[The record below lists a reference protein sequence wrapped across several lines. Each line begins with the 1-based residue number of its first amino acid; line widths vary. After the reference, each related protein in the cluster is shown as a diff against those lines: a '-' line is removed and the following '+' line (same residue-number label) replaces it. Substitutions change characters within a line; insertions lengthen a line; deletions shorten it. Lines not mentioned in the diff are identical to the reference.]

1 MGRPRTA
8 RLGGAVLT
16 AALAAALLTSTAPV
30 AGAADP
36 ADRKRQ
42 VDASIDDLR
51 EALEGT
57 SADLEAAAVA
67 LQQTQTRLPIA
78 QAELAKAQA
87 TEAEAR
93 AKDAELAGRLAA
105 ATESEAKAT
114 EALDSGQAEIEQ
126 THRQLGRIAAQAYRG
141 GSLDQGL
148 AVALNAESPADFAT
162 RYVMVDTALRSQ
174 NGALARL
181 AEQQALRAHAE
192 ARLEAVRVEIDKL
205 KAEAAR
211 NLEIAKKAAA
221 DAAARKAEIEQLLA
235 QQKQALAV
243 IEARKA
249 DEMRR
254 LDQLEAERTKLEA
267 ELRRIAE
274 ERRRAAEAARRKA
287 AASRGGGRSAPP
299 SRGGALSWPVSSVHV
314 TSGYGYRIHPIYHTR
329 RLHAGTDFRA
339 HCGTP
344 ILAAADGTV
353 ISAGWAGGYGNRIV
367 VDNGVLR
374 GQSVATSYNHLSR
387 YAVRGGHVRRGQV
400 LGYSGTTGSS
410 TACHLHFEVYV
421 NGSTT
426 DPMGWL

>member
-8 RLGGAVLT
+8 RLAGAVLT
-16 AALAAALLTSTAPV
+16 AALAATLLTSTAPV
-30 AGAADP
+30 AGAVDP
-36 ADRKRQ
+36 ADRKRK

-51 EALEGT
+51 HPLEGT
-57 SADLEAAAVA
+57 SAELDAAAVA
-67 LQQTQTRLPIA
+67 LQQTRARLPVA

-105 ATESEAKAT
+105 ATESEDKAT
-114 EALDSGQAEIEQ
+114 EALEAGQAEIEQ
-126 THRQLGRIAAQAYRG
+126 THRQLGRIAAEAYRG
-141 GSLDQGL
+141 GTLDRGL

-211 NLEIAKKAAA
+211 NLEIARKAAA

-235 QQKQALAV
+235 QQKKALAV

-254 LDQLEAERTKLEA
+254 LDQLEAERKRLEA

-287 AASRGGGRSAPP
+287 AASRSSGRSAP
-299 SRGGALSWPVSSVHV
+299 SGGGTLSSPVSPMHV
-314 TSGYGYRIHPIYHTR
+314 TSSYGWRVHPIYHTR

-339 HCGTP
+339 YCGTP
-344 ILAAADGTV
+344 IRAAASGTV

-367 VDNGVLR
+367 IDNGTLR
-374 GQSVATSYNHLSR
+374 GESVATSYNHLSR
-387 YAVRGGHVRRGQV
+387 YAVRGGHVSRGQV
-400 LGYSGTTGSS
+400 IGYSGTTGSS

-421 NGSTT
+421 NGRTVN
-426 DPMGWL
+426 PMGWL